1 MISVPL
7 RRRRGRNNRGGA
19 KLWTN
24 PWISGWTNPIFDA
37 CFGASF
43 LEMRDS
49 RGKQI
54 DIEAVNLTCE
64 KTKN

>member
-1 MISVPL
+1 LFEI
-7 RRRRGRNNRGGA
+7 
-19 KLWTN
+19 
-24 PWISGWTNPIFDA
+24 
-37 CFGASF
+37 
-43 LEMRDS
+43 RDS